1 MINLALDN
9 WQSALII
16 ATALVLDRGF
26 GEVKRFHPLI
36 GLGWLISKAEDYL
49 YSDSRI
55 RGVIA
60 LLLLTLPWLLLYMV
74 SLPWW
79 CQAIVLYVV
88 IGGRSLGE
96 HGQAVADAL
105 HQQDLPLARQKVSYI
120 VSRKTA
126 DLTEKQVISA
136 TVESMLEN
144 GNDAVFGALFWF
156 MVAGAPG
163 AIIYRVANTL
173 DARWGYKNSR
183 WLNFGWA
190 AARWDDL
197 LNYVPAR
204 LTVLTYAV
212 LGQCKLALRCAWQ
225 QGRQCS
231 SPNGGPVMAAGAGA
245 LGVTIGGPS
254 QYEGYQSN
262 KPWLGQGPHAQ
273 VAAIESAITLV
284 NRGAWL
290 WFWLWFLSWLLITII
305 GSVVRNGV

>member
-1 MINLALDN
+1 
-9 WQSALII
+9 
-16 ATALVLDRGF
+16 
-26 GEVKRFHPLI
+26 
-36 GLGWLISKAEDYL
+36 
-49 YSDSRI
+49 
-55 RGVIA
+55 
-60 LLLLTLPWLLLYMV
+60 
-74 SLPWW
+74 
-79 CQAIVLYVV
+79 VLYFV

-105 HQQDLPLARQKVSYI
+105 HQQDLTLARQKVSYI

-126 DLTEKQVISA
+126 GLNEQQVVNA

-156 MVAGAPG
+156 IVAGVPG

-173 DARWGYKNSR
+173 DARWGYKNAR
-183 WLNFGWA
+183 WLHFGWA

-197 LNYVPAR
+197 LNYLPAQ
-204 LTVLTYAV
+204 LTVLTYAI
-212 LGQCKLALRCAWQ
+212 LGQFRVALRCAWQ

-245 LGVTIGGPS
+245 LGVTIGGPA
-254 QYEGYQSN
+254 QYDGYQSN

-273 VAAIESAITLV
+273 ASAIEGAVTLV

-290 WFWLWFLSWLLITII
+290 WLLILVI
-305 GSVVRNGV
+305 GLVVRNWV